1 MDSNSVQTYLDQNVK
16 IGSTISTDEASFY
29 KPVKGYSKLMVNHS
43 VGEFVNGMASTN
55 GIESIWAVLKRGYY
69 GTFHHFTK
77 KHIDRYVDEFTF
89 RLNEGNVKI
98 HTLDRISSLLA
109 GAFTKT
115 VTYKELVAWMSL
127 AILDIIIVE

>member
-1 MDSNSVQTYLDQNVK
+1 
-16 IGSTISTDEASFY
+16 
-29 KPVKGYSKLMVNHS
+29 MVNHS
-43 VGEFVNGMASTN
+43 VGAFVNGMASTN

-77 KHIDRYVDEFTF
+77 KNIDRYVDEFTF

-115 VTYKELVAWMSL
+115 VTYKELVA
-127 AILDIIIVE
+127 